1 MAISITDYLVDQNG
15 IEWPKVLSS
24 WSWLLPPKFTVWLVN
39 RFADLFLVFPD
50 GTVHMLDAGAGS
62 LKMLAD
68 SWQHESKNCLFSQLV
83 EKFRYVCRFRS
94 GPFDHS
100 MNRPPGIEVAVETA
114 GRVGIRLKLG

>member
-68 SWQHESKNCLFSQLV
+68 SWQHESKN
-83 EKFRYVCRFRS
+83 
-94 GPFDHS
+94 
-100 MNRPPGIEVAVETA
+100 
-114 GRVGIRLKLG
+114 